1 VALADKYDVFISYAH
16 RDNTVPEGAASRFG
30 WVTTLA
36 ANLNVGP
43 NTCYKDISID
53 HQLKPGDPFADDLL
67 VKVANSRLLVLLL
80 SQNYVD
86 SEWCGKEVEH
96 FVRTHAADPDKPR
109 DVYVVELLPFEEL
122 TNVPPVIHTLRQN
135 LITSKFWRKAI
146 DRSAVELSGYP
157 NPKQTTED
165 AQAHYFAALRELQD
179 PIDRRVRELK
189 AKEMARHAEMA
200 ASAPA
205 ALPATALAAPKPT
218 VASTAVP
225 APAAATGPSRG
236 TVWLADVPDDLDTA
250 RTKVR
255 DALKA
260 EGFTVVPEGDYRAL
274 PHAEFQ
280 KAAADDL
287 ARCDLFVQLLSTTAG
302 RQDADFPAPRPQLQ
316 YQAALAAG
324 KPIMQWTKQMPAPDD
339 DDIDARHAELFKTA
353 TLRVTNRE
361 DFVSEVIARMRQL
374 HRDRLDQ
381 QQAAAKAAAAPA
393 TGPRRRAIFV
403 DDLAGGP
410 EVYDKLAT
418 LMRDKDYDVYGLPP
432 GAPLVDGGIDVP
444 GILKPCE
451 AGIVIFTETQKL
463 APTYNRLIYLI
474 NAVNSMGSGSGF
486 KRWGVYLEE
495 GTVETKFRIRSKDV
509 VSIDPQGLDRF
520 LDGL

>member
-36 ANLNVGP
+36 ANLNAGP
-43 NTCYKDISID
+43 NTRDKRIFID
-53 HQLKPGDPFADDLL
+53 HQLKPGDAFADDLL
-67 VKVANSRLLVLLL
+67 VKVANSRVLVLLL
-80 SQNYVD
+80 SQNYVE
-86 SEWCGKEVEH
+86 SNWCGKEVEH

-122 TNVPPVIHTLRQN
+122 TNVPPVIHTLRKN
-135 LITSKFWRKAI
+135 LNAAKFWRKAI
-146 DRSAVELSGYP
+146 DRSAIELSGYP
-157 NPKQTTED
+157 SPTQTSPD
-165 AQAHYFAALRELQD
+165 AQAHYFTAIRELQD
-179 PIDRRVRELK
+179 PIDRRLRQPPV
-189 AKEMARHAEMA
+189 ARPVAGPTSVADA
-200 ASAPA
+200 AVPPTSPGMAPA
-205 ALPATALAAPKPT
+205 ATRPLL
-218 VASTAVP
+218 
-225 APAAATGPSRG
+225 G

-250 RTKVR
+250 RSKVR
-255 DALKA
+255 DGLKA
-260 EGFTVVPEGDYRAL
+260 EGIAVVPEGDYRAL

>member
-1 VALADKYDVFISYAH
+1 VALVDPYDVFISYAH
-16 RDNTVPEGAASRFG
+16 RDNTVPEGAASRLG

-36 ANLNVGP
+36 ANLNAGP
-43 NTCYKDISID
+43 NTRDKRIFID

-67 VKVANSRLLVLLL
+67 VKVANSRVLVLLL
-80 SQNYVD
+80 SQNYVE
-86 SEWCGKEVEH
+86 STWCGKEVEH

-122 TNVPPVIHTLRQN
+122 TNVPPVIHSLRKN
-135 LITSKFWRKAI
+135 LNASKFWRKAI
-146 DRSAVELSGYP
+146 DRSAIELSGYP
-157 NPKQTTED
+157 SPTQTSPD
-165 AQAHYFAALRELQD
+165 AQAHYFTAIRELQD
-179 PIDRRVRELK
+179 PIDRRLRQPPD
-189 AKEMARHAEMA
+189 ARPVAGSTSVADA
-200 ASAPA
+200 AVP
-205 ALPATALAAPKPT
+205 TAAPGM
-218 VASTAVP
+218 
-225 APAAATGPSRG
+225 APEATRPLLG

-250 RTKVR
+250 RNKVR
-255 DALKA
+255 DGLKA
-260 EGFTVVPEGDYRAL
+260 EGIAVVPEGDYRGL
-274 PHAEFQ
+274 GHAEFR

-316 YQAALAAG
+316 YQVALAAG

-339 DDIDARHAELFKTA
+339 DDIDDRHAELFKTA

-361 DFVSEVIARMRQL
+361 DFVSEVIARMRQIQ
-374 HRDRLDQ
+374 RDRQ
-381 QQAAAKAAAAPA
+381 ERQQAASRTAAAPV

-444 GILKPCE
+444 GILRPCE

-474 NAVNSMGSGSGF
+474 NEVNKMGTGSAF

-495 GTVETKFRIRSKDV
+495 GTVESKFRIRSKDV

-520 LDGL
+520 LDTL